1 MNALVER
8 LRFSHGNKHLI
19 GKTLS
24 RAVTIATSVGVLA
37 EAGKQ
42 FTIKEGVKDIFVG
55 TIQVGEY
62 ILTGEI
68 PSAELVVSV
77 LAIAPE
83 SPPDAPVVVGVDL
96 AAGPDMTAEVPID
109 PETGK
114 PFIGVLQ

>member
-1 MNALVER
+1 MNALVEQ

-42 FTIKEGVKDIFVG
+42 FAVTERVRDIFVG

-62 ILTGEI
+62 ILTGKI
-68 PSAELVVSV
+68 PGAELVVSV

-83 SPPDAPVVVGVDL
+83 SPPDTPVVVGVDL
-96 AAGPDMTAEVPID
+96 AAGPEMTAEVPID

>member
-24 RAVTIATSVGVLA
+24 RAVTIATSVGVMA

-42 FTIKEGVKDIFVG
+42 FTINERVKNIFVG

-68 PSAELVVSV
+68 PKADLVASV
-77 LAIAPE
+77 LAIAPDT
-83 SPPDAPVVVGVDL
+83 PQVIGMDL
-96 AAGPDMTAEVPID
+96 AEGEDMTVEIPID

>member
-68 PSAELVVSV
+68 PSAELVASV
-77 LAIAPE
+77 LAIAPDTPE
-83 SPPDAPVVVGVDL
+83 LIGMDL
-96 AAGPDMTAEVPID
+96 AEGDDMTAITEVMFD
-109 PETGK
+109 CGK
-114 PFIGVLQ
+114 EDK